1 MDPIVLAAGTALVG
15 AMATDAWQQARGSV
29 VAWWRLVRSNNQA
42 EDISAELAEVR
53 NQVLT
58 ARNEGDEDTER
69 ALAAVWQMRLQQL
82 LSEDAA
88 RAGELRRLLD
98 DELTPVLPVDEQ
110 ARVGTIVMKARVSDT
125 GRVYQAGRD
134 QHITE

>member
-1 MDPIVLAAGTALVG
+1 
-15 AMATDAWQQARGSV
+15 MATDAWQQARGSV